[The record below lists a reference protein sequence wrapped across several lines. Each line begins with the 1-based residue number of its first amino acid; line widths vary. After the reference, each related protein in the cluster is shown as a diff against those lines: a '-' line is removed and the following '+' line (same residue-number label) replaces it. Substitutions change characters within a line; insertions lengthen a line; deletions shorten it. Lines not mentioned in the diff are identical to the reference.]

1 MSVYT
6 VTIHQLN
13 DAGDT
18 LRLVKTLVL
27 TEQEGPLA
35 TGTTFY
41 EMGDEGDLNELVV
54 RDPGESVYALAS
66 SALNKYDAVERCKKK
81 ED

>member
-1 MSVYT
+1 MNTYMVS
-6 VTIHQLN
+6 IHRMN
-13 DAGDT
+13 DDGDDWDH
-18 LRLVKTLVL
+18 VKTLVL
-27 TEQEGPLA
+27 SEQEGPLA
-35 TGTTFY
+35 TGTKFY